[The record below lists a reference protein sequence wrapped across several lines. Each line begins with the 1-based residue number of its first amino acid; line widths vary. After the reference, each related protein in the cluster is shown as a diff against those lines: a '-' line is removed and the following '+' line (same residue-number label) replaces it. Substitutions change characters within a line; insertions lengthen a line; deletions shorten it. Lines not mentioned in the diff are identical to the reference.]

1 MRVPI
6 FGEGTPLRV
15 SPPFFLNHLG
25 FVILFI
31 FSLELELVLKI
42 YLIRGALVT
51 VV

>member
-1 MRVPI
+1 MRVSV

-15 SPPFFLNHLG
+15 SPLFLLNHLG

-31 FSLELELVLKI
+31 FSLDLELILKF

-51 VV
+51 VM